1 MPHYRGAIDA
11 ELVTKA
17 KTREIIVT
25 RVRKMLRESNFDVKD
40 FEWSVEAL
48 KPKEAG
54 ELKSK
59 LERKEE
65 PCPHS

>member
-1 MPHYRGAIDA
+1 MPHYRVAIDA

-17 KTREIIVT
+17 KTRDIIVN
-25 RVRKMLRESNFDVKD
+25 RVRRMLREADFDIKD

-48 KPKEAG
+48 KPKQAD
-54 ELKSK
+54 ELKSN

-65 PCPHS
+65 LCPHI